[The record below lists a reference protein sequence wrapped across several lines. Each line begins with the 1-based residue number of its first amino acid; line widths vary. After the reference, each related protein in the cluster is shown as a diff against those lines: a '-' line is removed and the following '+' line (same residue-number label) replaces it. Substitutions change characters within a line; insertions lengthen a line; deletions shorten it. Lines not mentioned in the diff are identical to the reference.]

1 MGARAAQDTGAKL
14 LGFGDDQQMA
24 ADDAAN
30 PKSAVVGDILSA
42 APFLGPGAAPAAV
55 RAGGA
60 LFGAGMEA
68 FNQWKSGEDFDPARL
83 AIAGA
88 GGAFLTTPTRAGEAI
103 GSRAAA
109 AIGRPDLWHGP
120 AAGESKGTATEQ
132 PSPKAGTP
140 VEPGAAAATPEATA
154 PAGDRTGPEDLGK
167 EAPPASAVQ
176 QGGGTEGLVP
186 DPALDAAI
194 RAKMEPE
201 GEAAAPPPGQEPAA
215 PAIPSVAAEQQAQP
229 ATPREAIAQR
239 APGETVG
246 EAMRRQVLERGRSG
260 RPIETEPLPI
270 GTEPAI
276 LEKGLERA
284 TGPRPE
290 AEPAPPGPP
299 PGAGAPP
306 PKPPTVGQAA
316 AAGAGKTPPPGAPPS
331 MPKNRSNL
339 SNLWRSMKLL
349 VGSDIGPYGRVAEHV
364 IRGSYGEAQRLFE
377 QSINLLNPHQETI
390 SAMSAADRAAMN
402 NKIEG
407 GDRFPDWQPTPEQQH
422 AMDDVKKAMDLWKGK
437 LQGLGRTEEMNFV
450 ENYLTHMYSNPEA
463 ETRQFFSQF
472 GKRGGAGSTKARTHA
487 TYEDAK
493 DAGLTPISDNPIELA
508 TRYGLSMKQFIAA
521 NDVLERGVKTGVV
534 GYFTPGKMV
543 GATGSPEPHQVGGP
557 PPGWKKLNA
566 PSKGPFLEAYAPEDF
581 ADKYNAFYSQ
591 GLRGAHAPIY
601 DALRSANAGW
611 TMMELGLNAY
621 HFFTMANEAII
632 SDVKRGLDQFFTG
645 QFKEGAK
652 TIAGAPLAPGTR
664 YIEGKRFQREYLDPN
679 STNPIASI
687 MAEANARPVGRGHA
701 YDILGSAGDENISR
715 GSFIKNFDK
724 DKINSQLKQAWD
736 DVKDDWGLADTVGK
750 QAMFPFKQAS
760 RVLQTVG
767 APLFDKYIP
776 ALKAGAMHAQMADWL
791 AANPHIDINTPAG
804 RQAAVEMAMK
814 ISDSV
819 DNAFGEMVHDNLFMN
834 QALRH
839 AAMVA
844 MRSFSW
850 SIGAMRQ
857 IGGGTYA
864 AGKAAA
870 LSLKTGENRFS
881 MAHPEFD
888 PRISY
893 AIAFPFVVA
902 TISAIYQ
909 GLRAGE
915 APQDWR
921 DLYAPRTGG
930 TVPGLGGKGQVPEH
944 ALMPGFQKDVYGWL
958 SHPLREAYAK
968 LGGLP
973 TTAIEHITNRDWRG
987 DPIAQRGASP
997 IDQFQQHMAHLFSKL
1012 GPIGARAIAKGQP
1025 ATSGITPVETALGFR
1040 APGVDIQD
1048 PQRLE
1053 KWMAASAKK
1062 EWKGKERHDKTEQ
1075 RKYARE
1081 RVYDPREREQQPQ

>member
-1 MGARAAQDTGAKL
+1 MGAEGKPQGVIPGAERIGEGELAQRRADERLKPTAPQRPADEGL
-14 LGFGDDQQMA
+14 FGDTHLQE
-24 ADDAAN
+24 N
-30 PKSAVVGDILSA
+30 L
-42 APFLGPGAAPAAV
+42 FT
-55 RAGGA
+55 GGRDE
-60 LFGAGMEA
+60 LMR
-68 FNQWKSGEDFDPARL
+68 QR
-83 AIAGA
+83 
-88 GGAFLTTPTRAGEAI
+88 
-103 GSRAAA
+103 
-109 AIGRPDLWHGP
+109 
-120 AAGESKGTATEQ
+120 
-132 PSPKAGTP
+132 
-140 VEPGAAAATPEATA
+140 
-154 PAGDRTGPEDLGK
+154 
-167 EAPPASAVQ
+167 
-176 QGGGTEGLVP
+176 
-186 DPALDAAI
+186 LDAA
-194 RAKMEPE
+194 
-201 GEAAAPPPGQEPAA
+201 EAAPNPAAHLRETAAMYREQGQEGRARQLEQGADAIERSQQQQQQQQQRQQPAA
-215 PAIPSVAAEQQAQP
+215 
-229 ATPREAIAQR
+229 
-239 APGETVG
+239 
-246 EAMRRQVLERGRSG
+246 
-260 RPIETEPLPI
+260 
-270 GTEPAI
+270 
-276 LEKGLERA
+276 
-284 TGPRPE
+284 
-290 AEPAPPGPP
+290 
-299 PGAGAPP
+299 AGGGP

-316 AAGAGKTPPPGAPPS
+316 AAGGGKLPPGPTSMAYAPPQ
-331 MPKNRSNL
+331 NRSNL
-339 SNLWRSMKLL
+339 SKLWRSMKLL
-349 VGSDIGPYGRVAEHV
+349 VGSDIGPYGRQAENI
-364 IRGSYGEAQRLFE
+364 IRGAYGRAKRVFE
-377 QSINLLNPHQETI
+377 QTMNLLNPHMETVRN
-390 SAMSAADRAAMN
+390 MDPMDRAALMN
-402 NKIEG
+402 RVEG
-407 GDRFPDWQPTPEQQH
+407 GKDFPNWQPTPDQQRII
-422 AMDDVKKAMDLWKGK
+422 DVYKPAMDLWKDQFSK
-437 LQGLGRTEEMNFV
+437 LDRTAQMKFV
-450 ENYLTHMYSNPEA
+450 TDYLAHMYKNPAQASE
-463 ETRQFFSQF
+463 FFSQF
-472 GKRGGAGSTKARTHA
+472 GKRGGAGSTKGRTHA

-493 DAGLTPISDNPIELA
+493 KAGLEPLTDNPIEIA
-508 TRYGLSMKQFIAA
+508 TRYGLSMTNFIAS
-521 NDVLERGVKTGVV
+521 NDALERAVETGVV
-534 GYFTPGKMV
+534 GYFSSGKSV

-566 PSKGPFLEAYAPEDF
+566 PPKGPFLEAYAPEDF

-591 GLRGAHAPIY
+591 GLRGVHAPIY

-632 SDVKRGLDQFFTG
+632 SDVKRGLDQLFTG
-645 QFKEGAK
+645 QIKEGAK

-736 DVKDDWGLADTVGK
+736 DVKDDWGLADSVGK

-776 ALKAGAMHAQMADWL
+776 ALKAGAMHSQMADWL

-804 RQAAVEMAMK
+804 RQAAVDVARK

-958 SHPLREAYAK
+958 SHPLREGYAK

-973 TTAIEHITNRDWRG
+973 TTALEQITNRDWRG

-997 IDQFQQHMAHLFSKL
+997 IDQFQQRMAHLFSKL

-1062 EWKGKERHDKTEQ
+1062 EWKAKERHDKTEQ

-1081 RVYDPREREQQPQ
+1081 RTYDPQEREQQPQ